1 MLILSETVS
10 GPDIYWILVVGLVQS
25 LNTTVGT
32 WLWQR
37 RGYDSL
43 RTKEGWPCNRES
55 FSEFNSHSTEV
66 PTFPFLA
73 FLVPGCNRQAQEIN
87 HRTTVGYTSWDKKLE
102 PVHTSYISLVIA
114 ESPVIYCLYVSGGDS
129 GDVAINN
136 MSHLWTHR
144 SFLLVSLSDSA
155 SGSARVQRPVKDYE
169 FKDQMSE

>member
-1 MLILSETVS
+1 M
-10 GPDIYWILVVGLVQS
+10 
-25 LNTTVGT
+25 T

-87 HRTTVGYTSWDKKLE
+87 HRTTVGYSSPIDGTVSKQEINRPLTVPSLVEWYFVCPSLNPWTARRILHRRNKKERAVSPKVWHVIERLSHVHRKRIKVIC
-102 PVHTSYISLVIA
+102 PKGLLDVHTTFG
-114 ESPVIYCLYVSGGDS
+114 IY
-129 GDVAINN
+129 
-136 MSHLWTHR
+136 
-144 SFLLVSLSDSA
+144 FLGHQTVNWLLIVRDL
-155 SGSARVQRPVKDYE
+155 
-169 FKDQMSE
+169 